1 MTTWQTDQADIPQA
15 ISNPLGVKLVERV
28 KVATRYVSADLEVRV
43 APEHILY
50 PDYETQA
57 LPLDEAQEILKGL
70 DHYER
75 VTGKTGYVDRFWRRS
90 KPWRV
95 IVRRGG
101 VQVTDLP
108 KYAEYTS
115 NEPDAFKTTTL
126 GDTSVVIRNY
136 SAGRETIV
144 RGAGVQVTDLPAMTV
159 ITVWKDNR

>member
-1 MTTWQTDQADIPQA
+1 MTTWQMDQADIPQA
-15 ISNPLGVKLVERV
+15 ISNPLGAKLVERV
-28 KVATRYVSADLEVRV
+28 KVATRYVSADLEVWV

-95 IVRRGG
+95 IVRA
-101 VQVTDLP
+101 LKP
-108 KYAEYTS
+108 KYAECTS
-115 NEPDAFKTTTL
+115 NEPDAFKTATIGET
-126 GDTSVVIRNY
+126 VAVIRNY

-144 RGAGVQVTDLPAMTV
+144 RGGAVQVTDLPAMTV
-159 ITVWKDNR
+159 ITIWKDSR

>member
-1 MTTWQTDQADIPQA
+1 MTTWQMDQADIPQA
-15 ISNPLGVKLVERV
+15 INNPLGAKLVERV
-28 KVATRYVSADLEVRV
+28 KVATRYVSVDLEVRV

-75 VTGKTGYVDRFWRRS
+75 ITGKTGYVDRFWRRS

-95 IVRRGG
+95 IVRRLQPEP
-101 VQVTDLP
+101 VPP
-108 KYAEYTS
+108 KYTECTS
-115 NEPDAFKTTTL
+115 NEPDAFKTTTV
-126 GDTSVVIRNY
+126 GETVAVVRNH

-144 RGAGVQVTDLPAMTV
+144 RGGAVQVTNLPAMTV
-159 ITVWKDNR
+159 ITVWKDKR

>member
-1 MTTWQTDQADIPQA
+1 VTTWQTDQVDIPQS
-15 ISNPLGVKLVERV
+15 ISNQLGAKLVERV

-95 IVRRGG
+95 IVRALKPEP
-101 VQVTDLP
+101 VPP
-108 KYAEYTS
+108 KYTECAS
-115 NEPDAFKTTTL
+115 NEPNAFKTTTI
-126 GDTSVVIRNY
+126 GETVAVVRNY

-144 RGAGVQVTDLPAMTV
+144 RGGAVQVTDLPAMTV
-159 ITVWKDNR
+159 ITVWKEGR

>member
-1 MTTWQTDQADIPQA
+1 MTTWQMDQADIPQV
-15 ISNPLGVKLVERV
+15 ISNPLGAKLVERV

-95 IVRRGG
+95 IVRALKPEP
-101 VQVTDLP
+101 VPP
-108 KYAEYTS
+108 KYAECAS
-115 NEPDAFKTTTL
+115 NEPDAFKTPTT
-126 GDTSVVIRNY
+126 GETVAVVRNY
-136 SAGRETIV
+136 SAGRETVI
-144 RGAGVQVTDLPAMTV
+144 RGGGVQVTDLPAMTV
-159 ITVWKDNR
+159 ITIWKENR

>member
-1 MTTWQTDQADIPQA
+1 MTTWQTDQADISQA
-15 ISNPLGVKLVERV
+15 ISNPLGAKLVERV
-28 KVATRYVSADLEVRV
+28 KVATRYVSDDLEVRV

-95 IVRRGG
+95 IVRA
-101 VQVTDLP
+101 LKP
-108 KYAEYTS
+108 EPIPSACAECTS

-144 RGAGVQVTDLPAMTV
+144 RGGAVQVTDLPAMTV
-159 ITVWKDNR
+159 ITVWKDNQ

>member
-1 MTTWQTDQADIPQA
+1 MTTWQTDQTDIPQA
-15 ISNPLGVKLVERV
+15 ISNPLGAKLVERV

-50 PDYETQA
+50 PNYETQA

-75 VTGKTGYVDRFWRRS
+75 VTGQTGYVDRFWRRS

-95 IVRRGG
+95 IVRALKPKP
-101 VQVTDLP
+101 VPP
-108 KYAEYTS
+108 KYAECTS

-144 RGAGVQVTDLPAMTV
+144 RGGGVQVTDLPAMTV
-159 ITVWKDNR
+159 ITVWKDNQ

>member
-1 MTTWQTDQADIPQA
+1 MTTWQMDQADIPQA
-15 ISNPLGVKLVERV
+15 ISNPLGAKLVERV

-95 IVRRGG
+95 IVRALKSEP
-101 VQVTDLP
+101 VPP
-108 KYAEYTS
+108 KHAERTN
-115 NEPDAFKTTTL
+115 NEIDAFKNPTI
-126 GDTSVVIRNY
+126 GDTTAIVRNY
-136 SAGRETIV
+136 SAGRETII
-144 RGAGVQVTDLPAMTV
+144 RGGAVQVTDLPAMTV
-159 ITVWKDNR
+159 ITVWKEGR

>member
-1 MTTWQTDQADIPQA
+1 MTTWQTDQVDIPQP
-15 ISNPLGVKLVERV
+15 ISNQLGAKLVERV

-50 PDYETQA
+50 PEYETQA

-95 IVRRGG
+95 IVRALKPEP
-101 VQVTDLP
+101 VPP
-108 KYAEYTS
+108 KCAECTS
-115 NEPDAFKTTTL
+115 NEPNAFKTTTI
-126 GDTSVVIRNY
+126 GETVAVVRNY

-144 RGAGVQVTDLPAMTV
+144 RGGAVQVTDLPAMTV
-159 ITVWKDNR
+159 ITVWKEGQ

>member
-1 MTTWQTDQADIPQA
+1 MTTWQIDQADMPRA
-15 ISNPLGVKLVERV
+15 IDNPLGAKLVERV

-95 IVRRGG
+95 IVRRLQPNIVPPKRADKIDRTPG
-101 VQVTDLP
+101 VLETPAVG
-108 KYAEYTS
+108 A
-115 NEPDAFKTTTL
+115 
-126 GDTSVVIRNY
+126 TSVVVRNY
-136 SAGRETIV
+136 NAGRETVI
-144 RGAGVQVTDLPAMTV
+144 RGSAVQVTDLPAMTV
-159 ITVWKDNR
+159 ITVWKDNQ

>member
-1 MTTWQTDQADIPQA
+1 MTTWQTDQSDIPQA
-15 ISNPLGVKLVERV
+15 ISNPLGAKLVERV

-50 PDYETQA
+50 PNYETQA

-95 IVRRGG
+95 IVRA
-101 VQVTDLP
+101 LKP
-108 KYAEYTS
+108 EHAERTN
-115 NEPDAFKTTTL
+115 NEIDAFENPTS
-126 GDTSVVIRNY
+126 GDTTAIVRNY
-136 SAGRETIV
+136 TAGRETII
-144 RGAGVQVTDLPAMTV
+144 RGGAVQVTDLPAMTV
-159 ITVWKDNR
+159 ITVWKDDR

>member
-1 MTTWQTDQADIPQA
+1 MTTWQMDQADIPQA
-15 ISNPLGVKLVERV
+15 ISNPLGAKLVERV

-95 IVRRGG
+95 IVRALKAEP
-101 VQVTDLP
+101 VPP
-108 KYAEYTS
+108 KHAERTN
-115 NEPDAFKTTTL
+115 NEIDAFENPTS
-126 GDTSVVIRNY
+126 GDTTATVRNY
-136 SAGRETIV
+136 TAGRETII
-144 RGAGVQVTDLPAMTV
+144 RGGAVQVTDLPAMTV

>member
-1 MTTWQTDQADIPQA
+1 MTTWQMDQTDTPQV
-15 ISNPLGVKLVERV
+15 ISNPLGEKLVERV

-50 PDYETQA
+50 PDYEAQA

-95 IVRRGG
+95 IVRRLRPEP
-101 VQVTDLP
+101 VPP
-108 KYAEYTS
+108 KYTECTN
-115 NEPDAFKTTTL
+115 NEPDAFKTTSIGET
-126 GDTSVVIRNY
+126 VAVIRNY

-144 RGAGVQVTDLPAMTV
+144 RGGAVQVTDLPAMTV

>member
-1 MTTWQTDQADIPQA
+1 MTTWQTDQVDIPQP
-15 ISNPLGVKLVERV
+15 ISNQLGAKLVERV

-50 PDYETQA
+50 PEYETQA

-95 IVRRGG
+95 IVRALKPEP
-101 VQVTDLP
+101 VPP
-108 KYAEYTS
+108 KYAECTS
-115 NEPDAFKTTTL
+115 NEPNAFKTTTI
-126 GDTSVVIRNY
+126 GETVAVVRNY

-144 RGAGVQVTDLPAMTV
+144 RGGAVQVTDLPAMTV
-159 ITVWKDNR
+159 ITVWKEGQ

>member
-1 MTTWQTDQADIPQA
+1 M
-15 ISNPLGVKLVERV
+15 
-28 KVATRYVSADLEVRV
+28 

-95 IVRRGG
+95 IVRALKPEP
-101 VQVTDLP
+101 VPP
-108 KYAEYTS
+108 KYAECTG

-126 GDTSVVIRNY
+126 GDTSVAIRNY

-144 RGAGVQVTDLPAMTV
+144 RGGGVQVTDLPAMTV
-159 ITVWKDNR
+159 ITVWKDNQ

>member
-1 MTTWQTDQADIPQA
+1 MTTWQTDRPDIPQA
-15 ISNPLGVKLVERV
+15 ISNPLGAKLVERV

-50 PDYETQA
+50 PNYETQA

-95 IVRRGG
+95 IVRALKPEP
-101 VQVTDLP
+101 VPP
-108 KYAEYTS
+108 KYAECTS

-144 RGAGVQVTDLPAMTV
+144 RGGGVQVTDLPAMTV
-159 ITVWKDNR
+159 ITVWKDNQ

>member
-1 MTTWQTDQADIPQA
+1 MATNQMEEAC
-15 ISNPLGVKLVERV
+15 ISKRRNKVLGAKLVDRV

-95 IVRRGG
+95 IVRALKPEP
-101 VQVTDLP
+101 VPP
-108 KYAEYTS
+108 KYAECTR
-115 NEPDAFKTTTL
+115 NEPDAFKTTTI
-126 GDTSVVIRNY
+126 GETVAVVRNY
-136 SAGRETIV
+136 SEGRETIV
-144 RGAGVQVTDLPAMTV
+144 RGGAVQVTDLPAMTV
-159 ITVWKDNR
+159 ITVWKGSR

>member
-1 MTTWQTDQADIPQA
+1 MTTWQQDQIEKPCP
-15 ISNPLGVKLVERV
+15 ISNELGAKLVERV

-57 LPLDEAQEILKGL
+57 LPLDEARAILEGMER
-70 DHYER
+70 YEH
-75 VTGKTGYVDRFWRRS
+75 VTGKTGYVDRFWRHS

-95 IVRRGG
+95 IVRALKPEP
-101 VQVTDLP
+101 VPP
-108 KYAEYTS
+108 KYADCTI

-126 GDTSVVIRNY
+126 GETSVVIRNY

-144 RGAGVQVTDLPAMTV
+144 RGGAVQVTDLPAMTV
-159 ITVWKDNR
+159 ITVWKEDR

>member
-1 MTTWQTDQADIPQA
+1 MTTWQMDQADIPQA
-15 ISNPLGVKLVERV
+15 ISNQLGAKLVERV
-28 KVATRYVSADLEVRV
+28 KVATRYVSADLEVLV

-70 DHYER
+70 DHYEH
-75 VTGKTGYVDRFWRRS
+75 VTGKTGYEDRFWRRS

-95 IVRRGG
+95 IVRRLRPEP
-101 VQVTDLP
+101 VPP
-108 KYAEYTS
+108 KHTECAS

-126 GDTSVVIRNY
+126 GETVAVVRNY

-144 RGAGVQVTDLPAMTV
+144 RGGAVQVTDLPAMTV
-159 ITVWKDNR
+159 ITIWKDGR

>member
-15 ISNPLGVKLVERV
+15 ISNTLGAKLVERV

-95 IVRRGG
+95 IVHALKPEP
-101 VQVTDLP
+101 VPP
-108 KYAEYTS
+108 KYAECTS
-115 NEPDAFKTTTL
+115 NEPDAFKTPSL

-144 RGAGVQVTDLPAMTV
+144 RGGGVQVTDLPAMTV